1 MACSPPEIRVG
12 SSARLPSETL
22 AVPDSFTN
30 DASSQAPGRRDVRH
44 LRASKIFDRVGDM
57 NSRSLGEFELAVL
70 LCVGLLR
77 DDAYGV
83 AVRGAVSKR
92 LGRDCSIGA
101 VYTTLQR
108 LENKGFVK
116 SWMSDPTPVR
126 GGRAKRYFALTA
138 AGDRAI
144 RQAQATAQRL
154 WSRSGL
160 RLSNT

>member
-1 MACSPPEIRVG
+1 M
-12 SSARLPSETL
+12 T
-22 AVPDSFTN
+22 
-30 DASSQAPGRRDVRH
+30 
-44 LRASKIFDRVGDM
+44 
-57 NSRSLGEFELAVL
+57 SRSIGEFELAVL

-108 LENKGFVK
+108 LENKRFVK
-116 SWMSDPTPVR
+116 SWTSDPTPVR

-144 RQAQATAQRL
+144 RQAQATAERL
-154 WSRSGL
+154 WSGSGL

>member
-1 MACSPPEIRVG
+1 MA
-12 SSARLPSETL
+12 T
-22 AVPDSFTN
+22 
-30 DASSQAPGRRDVRH
+30 
-44 LRASKIFDRVGDM
+44 
-57 NSRSLGEFELAVL
+57 RSIGEFELAVL

-92 LGRDCSIGA
+92 LDRDCSIGA

-108 LENKGFVK
+108 LEDKGFVT
-116 SWMSDPTPVR
+116 SWTCDPTPVR
-126 GGRAKRYFALTA
+126 GGRAKRCFSVTA

-154 WSRSGL
+154 WSGS
-160 RLSNT
+160 RLKWSNT